1 MRLPLSA
8 AALRIARRL
17 RIQVPKPTADPEPKR
32 ERSAAAK
39 LAAKLAAK
47 RRGRRATPAATVQP
61 KPELERATKRDR
73 KRDAA
78 ARRGAEMDGLFIPEE
93 RTNLDA
99 TNWMAHAV
107 REDGRFGSH
116 PSHDRFDGDSDP

>member
-61 KPELERATKRDR
+61 KPELGVAPQKTDATIVGEPPTEGVDDHIPGSLLLPSDLSGCPRATWHTTSD
-73 KRDAA
+73 
-78 ARRGAEMDGLFIPEE
+78 L
-93 RTNLDA
+93 
-99 TNWMAHAV
+99 V
-107 REDGRFGSH
+107 RWT
-116 PSHDRFDGDSDP
+116 